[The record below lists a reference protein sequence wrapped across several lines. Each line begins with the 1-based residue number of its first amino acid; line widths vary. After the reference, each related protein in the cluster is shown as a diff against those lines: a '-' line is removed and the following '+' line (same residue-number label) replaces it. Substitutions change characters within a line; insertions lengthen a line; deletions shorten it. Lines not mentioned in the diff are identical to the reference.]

1 MSGRYEQEKRRIEES
16 GSPLVK
22 HSRNQ
27 HKIKSGIEGDIRVSR
42 TLFFSDDKASR
53 ARRKR
58 MERQEMAIDE
68 CHNGELEERVRERI
82 IFQLERVLE
91 HSSVFKRIT
100 VEEFVFFV
108 GNRHLHPDPIVKQ
121 AYIASPRLQR

>member
-27 HKIKSGIEGDIRVSR
+27 HKIKSGMEGDIRVSR

-53 ARRKR
+53 ARARNELR
-58 MERQEMAIDE
+58 CLITGLIISQMERCLKHFTERGRVTPEEADFFNK
-68 CHNGELEERVRERI
+68 HKGEI
-82 IFQLERVLE
+82 SDYGDF
-91 HSSVFKRIT
+91 
-100 VEEFVFFV
+100 
-108 GNRHLHPDPIVKQ
+108 
-121 AYIASPRLQR
+121 PRLKPSYD